1 MDPSRS
7 LSNLQRDRDPLPRFD
22 VPGSTCLPS
31 FPNCTIPVSVSPEGA
46 IAGYYA
52 DANATLHSFLRTR
65 DGGFTTFDPPGSRY
79 TFPLSINR
87 RE

>member
-1 MDPSRS
+1 M
-7 LSNLQRDRDPLPRFD
+7 
-22 VPGSTCLPS
+22 
-31 FPNCTIPVSVSPEGA
+31 SVSPEGT

-65 DGGFTTFDPPGSRY
+65 DGAFITFDPPGSQY

-87 RE
+87 PE